1 MVIIYIVLQCAPA
14 GNFITMMHMC
24 HLLILSFST
33 LKDCFFFTIY
43 TVSNDLLC
51 TITSEHAEKYGYGVV
66 ERFVGHGVGSVFH
79 SEPLIYH
86 HRKLSSLSFLFRVS
100 FFCILPKWFCFFFY
114 FVTHCYLA
122 WPGNEEPG
130 HMVEGQ
136 TFTIGEWSALCS
148 KINIAFLGKF
158 SFRSCC

>member
-100 FFCILPKWFCFFFY
+100 FFCILPK
-114 FVTHCYLA
+114 
-122 WPGNEEPG
+122 
-130 HMVEGQ
+130 
-136 TFTIGEWSALCS
+136 
-148 KINIAFLGKF
+148 
-158 SFRSCC
+158 